1 MVRTSFAATPAFSS
15 VPIIFPMRVVASA
28 FAWARLRSC
37 ASTPMVTRAMSG
49 ATEMRPS
56 PEACTVRS
64 EFCAGSG
71 EAWARSRAAANAEI
85 MGPPVLR
92 VVWFQ
97 RAGARDDPTQRRLHR
112 LELDL
117 EPAGR
122 SREELSRGRR
132 QVLLLHRPIEA
143 TEHPRREG
151 LEHERGQRLAR
162 TTVALGVDA
171 TTVRD
176 PGLLLPIGR
185 VQPAVGIEAPRVG
198 IDAAVEQ
205 RGTDAAHRLVPLG
218 NAHAVEGA
226 LAHHLAEEGDRQH
239 RRDPA
244 RFLAHAVQVLEP
256 ANRSDVQRT
265 RRGLAPDLLARAG
278 ADVRVASEALCEERE
293 AADHRGVRAEKV
305 EGLDAHLVAAEL
317 VATVAR
323 AEQAGEHVLAGAAL
337 VLVDGAVDEA
347 EQELARLERARER
360 REGQAQRQGEN
371 AGGEAIE
378 GGLDRK
384 SSRLNSSHSQISYA
398 VFCLKKKKSER

>member
-15 VPIIFPMRVVASA
+15 VRITFPMRVVASA
-28 FAWARLRSC
+28 FARARLRSC

-112 LELDL
+112 LQLDL

-226 LAHHLAEEGDRQH
+226 LAHHLPEKGDRHH

-244 RFLAHAVQVLEP
+244 RSLAPAAQDSDP
-256 ANRSDVQRT
+256 ANAT
-265 RRGLAPDLLARAG
+265 GATGPRRARARHLLARP
-278 ADVRVASEALCEERE
+278 
-293 AADHRGVRAEKV
+293 
-305 EGLDAHLVAAEL
+305 
-317 VATVAR
+317 AR
-323 AEQAGEHVLAGAAL
+323 A
-337 VLVDGAVDEA
+337 
-347 EQELARLERARER
+347 ARL
-360 REGQAQRQGEN
+360 
-371 AGGEAIE
+371 
-378 GGLDRK
+378 
-384 SSRLNSSHSQISYA
+384 
-398 VFCLKKKKSER
+398 

>member
-15 VPIIFPMRVVASA
+15 VPITFPMRVVASA
-28 FAWARLRSC
+28 FARARLRSC

-112 LELDL
+112 LQLDL

-143 TEHPRREG
+143 TEH
-151 LEHERGQRLAR
+151 
-162 TTVALGVDA
+162 
-171 TTVRD
+171 
-176 PGLLLPIGR
+176 
-185 VQPAVGIEAPRVG
+185 
-198 IDAAVEQ
+198 
-205 RGTDAAHRLVPLG
+205 
-218 NAHAVEGA
+218 
-226 LAHHLAEEGDRQH
+226 

-244 RFLAHAVQVLEP
+244 RFLARAVQVLEP

-323 AEQAGEHVLAGAAL
+323 GEQAGEDGLAGAAL
-337 VLVDGAVDEA
+337 APVDGA
-347 EQELARLERARER
+347 
-360 REGQAQRQGEN
+360 GE
-371 AGGEAIE
+371 
-378 GGLDRK
+378 
-384 SSRLNSSHSQISYA
+384 
-398 VFCLKKKKSER
+398 